1 MTSDLIRRPRQ
12 SPWPAIPMD
21 EALKIVHENVG
32 EPQIIDVKLADLKT
46 GNHLSSFETIALQ
59 LLL

>member
-32 EPQIIDVKLADLKT
+32 ESQIVEVKLASLKT
-46 GNHLSSFETIALQ
+46 GNIFR
-59 LLL
+59 